1 MTATMTVNEL
11 LVELGSLAENEDVS
25 VQRVG
30 ARMTEQ
36 YLDTFNLT
44 NYLPDTETIAYVLY
58 YLTDIQV
65 RDYTLGLLDA
75 AKGGRLIPA
84 LEYLMEQAPVDSEYI
99 NAPSC
104 LLAALYYEMYNTP
117 GAYLALSTASKEYS
131 LAQLLYRVFQA
142 GWLPESFVQMR
153 TELHPTVSESIFG
166 EGN

>member
-1 MTATMTVNEL
+1 MTTTMTVNDL
-11 LVELGSLAENEDVS
+11 LVELGSLKENEDVS
-25 VQRVG
+25 IQRVG
-30 ARMTEQ
+30 ARMTEH
-36 YLDTFNLT
+36 YLDTFNAD
-44 NYLPDTETIAYVLY
+44 YLPDTETIANTLY

-75 AKGGRLIPA
+75 TKGGSLIPA

-117 GAYLALSTASKEYS
+117 GAYLALSTASKDYS
-131 LAQLLYRVFQA
+131 LAQLFYRVFQA

-153 TELHPTVSESIFG
+153 TELHPTVSKSIFG